1 VITFCLRCYGIVLLT
16 LSSLVSL
23 AQPGDRKIVNQSIE
37 WVSVT
42 TNWKISKRT
51 SLIAEGQFRQAE
63 AFQPMQ
69 YQFRTGAEITL
80 NKHFSIVPV
89 GYVYT
94 WNHKYGEQPA
104 TFENNEHR
112 VWEQVTYKHTFSRL
126 KLSHRMRLEQRFIQ
140 SHVDNGDGH
149 IVNEGYSIFQNR
161 LRYRFAAVLPL
172 NHAALDPKTW
182 FASVYNEAFLS
193 WGEKVTFHEP
203 DQNRLYGG
211 VGYQLSKPLSVQ
223 AGMLYQMLIKANGAK
238 QENNVGVQVQVVYNI
253 DLTH

>member
-1 VITFCLRCYGIVLLT
+1 MITFCLRCYGIVLLT

-51 SLIAEGQFRQAE
+51 SLLAEGQFRQAE

-80 NKHFSIVPV
+80 NKHFSIVPI

-104 TFENNEHR
+104 TFKNNEHR
-112 VWEQVTYKHTFSRL
+112 VWEQVTYKHTVSRL
-126 KLSHRMRLEQRFIQ
+126 KFSHRMRLEQRFIQ
-140 SHVDNGDGH
+140 THVDTGDGH
-149 IVNEGYSIFQNR
+149 VVNEGYNVFQNR

-182 FASVYNEAFLS
+182 FACVYNEAFLS